1 MAEEKNIFCI
11 RAERGVEM
19 VLALVA
25 VLRDQEVKLLDD
37 AAVDRVNAGI
47 FVGRG
52 VHPVFGVI
60 VHGLARPMF
69 GEKVPAVAGW
79 MEVGT
84 RLVACVKFAQPRT
97 DLDFLSDGLHGEA
110 RGGARSSEGGGVI
123 RRVRDF

>member
-1 MAEEKNIFCI
+1 MAEEKDVF
-11 RAERGVEM
+11 RVRTERGVEM

-52 VHPVFGVI
+52 VHPVFRVI

-79 MEVGT
+79 MEVGM
-84 RLVACVKFAQPRT
+84 RLVACVKLAQPRT